1 MTDFRRQ
8 VRLFNATV
16 FITLFAFL
24 FVSCSSFYH
33 FRPLS
38 HPDPQALPVTRTI
51 GDTGITLGIR
61 SYHLAQDTHSL
72 FGSHGLWRE
81 HVLPIL
87 LVVSSSHPGQTVHV
101 EPNSIFLD
109 YIGKSYRNISPAE
122 AFDIAWQANVPYQN
136 IKKTLYYTGLILFT
150 IVTLGLGS
158 MIWVL
163 PTPFSQP
170 TPSSSPFGRDLAYKA
185 FPPKADILPNGK
197 IGGLLYFN
205 LPFNE
210 ALVKKAALSLQI
222 SVTYDDPKRPHQT
235 YLVNLP
241 LSSTGKSEVN
251 PMVEMLKGFF

>member
-1 MTDFRRQ
+1 MTEFRRQ
-8 VRLFNATV
+8 ARLFHG
-16 FITLFAFL
+16 TLFLTLYAFL
-24 FVSCSSFYH
+24 FISCSSFYH

-38 HPDPQALPVTRTI
+38 RPDPQVLPITETI
-51 GDTGITLGIR
+51 KDTGISLGIR

-87 LVVSSSHPGQTVHV
+87 LVVSSSHPGQTVHIQ
-101 EPNSIFLD
+101 PNFIFLN

-122 AFDIAWQANVPYQN
+122 AFDISWQANVPYQN
-136 IKKTLYYTGLILFT
+136 IKITLYYTGLILFT

-163 PTPFSQP
+163 PTPFTQP

-185 FPPKADILPNGK
+185 FPDKADVLPNGK
-197 IGGLLYFN
+197 IGGLLYFT

-210 ALVKKAALSLQI
+210 ALVNKASLSLQV
-222 SVTYDDPKRPHQT
+222 SETYDDPKRPKKT

-241 LSSTGKSEVN
+241 LSSKGKSEIN

>member
-1 MTDFRRQ
+1 
-8 VRLFNATV
+8 
-16 FITLFAFL
+16 
-24 FVSCSSFYH
+24 
-33 FRPLS
+33 
-38 HPDPQALPVTRTI
+38 
-51 GDTGITLGIR
+51 
-61 SYHLAQDTHSL
+61 
-72 FGSHGLWRE
+72 
-81 HVLPIL
+81 
-87 LVVSSSHPGQTVHV
+87 
-101 EPNSIFLD
+101 
-109 YIGKSYRNISPAE
+109 
-122 AFDIAWQANVPYQN
+122 
-136 IKKTLYYTGLILFT
+136 
-150 IVTLGLGS
+150 